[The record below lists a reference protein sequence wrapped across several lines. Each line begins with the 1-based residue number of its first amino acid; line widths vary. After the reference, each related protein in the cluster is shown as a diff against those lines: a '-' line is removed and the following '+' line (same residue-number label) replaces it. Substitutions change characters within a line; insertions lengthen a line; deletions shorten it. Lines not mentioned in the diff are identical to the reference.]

1 MCYHYG
7 FQSCSFC
14 NLKIAISTYLLQR
27 QLIRVSWRFKESL
40 HACSKLFPQPLKMF
54 SVKCRCKLNL
64 VKFSCDFK
72 ETLWKVLCPAKQ
84 LRIGLCW
91 GGLTLWMHAEVWR
104 AHATRSERIACSR
117 LSREQLKLL
126 ERTVNFL
133 LNATITRPVLL

>member
-1 MCYHYG
+1 
-7 FQSCSFC
+7 
-14 NLKIAISTYLLQR
+14 
-27 QLIRVSWRFKESL
+27 
-40 HACSKLFPQPLKMF
+40 MF